1 MNKKNTLKNLNY
13 EIFPII
19 MEKLK
24 NKMALKER
32 EEININN
39 FVITKKNFNSKA
51 GKYSTKIKDR
61 LFTPS

>member
-1 MNKKNTLKNLNY
+1 
-13 EIFPII
+13 

-39 FVITKKNFNSKA
+39 FVNPKKIFNSKA